1 MDKLTK
7 TKANMLRV
15 GDLFREMVYFLR
27 KKIMI
32 IVLHDYFRLPTKL
45 LELRM
50 FSYYT

>member
-32 IVLHDYFRLPTKL
+32 IVLHDFFRLPTKL
-45 LELRM
+45 
-50 FSYYT
+50 